1 MKGIEASPVKI
12 KVLIGNKSD
21 LLTGNSKKK
30 HDPVT
35 QQEAERLSKAYGC
48 EYFPCNSLNSESV
61 GVVFS
66 HISQCLSG
74 FNDYPYDLSR
84 LAEKGI
90 VAGRRIFQ
98 SEEFL
103 KSLKE
108 SNLFS
113 N

>member
-1 MKGIEASPVKI
+1 M
-12 KVLIGNKSD
+12 IGNKSD
-21 LLTGNSKKK
+21 LLTGNNKKR

-35 QQEAERLSKAYGC
+35 QVEAERLSKSYVC

-61 GVVFS
+61 GVVYS

-74 FNDYPYDLSR
+74 YNDYPYDLSR

-90 VAGRRIFQ
+90 VAGRRLFQ
-98 SEEFL
+98 NEDFL

-108 SNLFS
+108 SNLFT